1 MGRCYSKN
9 SASYQRYGAVGVQVT
24 ARWHKFENFYAD
36 MGLRPGKEYSLDRK
50 DNTKGYMKSNC
61 RWATRRQQAQ
71 NRTSS
76 VFITHNG
83 STRVASEW
91 AVIYG
96 LSLTTIL
103 RRYKRGIPID
113 TETFK
118 VKR

>member
-1 MGRCYSKN
+1 MGP
-9 SASYQRYGAVGVQVT
+9 
-24 ARWHKFENFYAD
+24 
-36 MGLRPGKEYSLDRK
+36 RPGKEYSLDRK
-50 DNTKGYMKSNC
+50 DNTKSYTKSNC
-61 RWATRRQQAQ
+61 RWATRKQQAR

-83 STRVASEW
+83 KTRIASEW

-103 RRYKRGIPID
+103 RRYKRGIPI
-113 TETFK
+113 EANTFK